1 MTVHQHGYLRFLE
14 HMDQINRAIQG
25 ADGQEQMM
33 SDVLQALLSIF
44 HCDRAWLLHPCDP
57 LADSWN
63 VAIECTRP
71 EYPASFSLDGQHT
84 MTPHIADMMKSCLAS
99 DTPVVQAPDFP
110 NETVDADRDLAE
122 KYTIRSYMA
131 TAIQPSCDQPWLL
144 GLHQCSRSRTWTN
157 DEQLLF
163 KEISTRISYALDR
176 FLVTRNLQESEERF
190 RHVFEFA
197 GVGMGMLATDGQ
209 WLRANQV
216 ICDMLG
222 YSEKELKLTS
232 IQDQTHPEDLNN
244 GNQALRQMLAGEIPS
259 MQTEKRFRHKVGH
272 YLWVKLTSSIV
283 RNAQKNPL
291 YCVTQIEN
299 IEKRKRAEADLE
311 LLSFAV
317 NRISESV
324 YLVSEDAYLKYV
336 NDAAC
341 RELGYTRE
349 ELLDGMRIP
358 DIDPAYPM
366 EEWPRLWKK
375 LREKGSDLTETQHKN
390 KEGQAF
396 PIEVSANYIEYKGKS
411 YNLAI
416 VRDISERKR
425 AEDEITLL
433 TYAIDRVQE
442 SIFLLDEQAHFKY
455 VNEAACQALGYS
467 REELLDGMSV
477 PDINPNYDMEDWPGV
492 WQEIMER
499 PYLSLETRHQ
509 TKDGHIF
516 PVEVRSGYFEFN
528 DTGYILS
535 IVHDITERQEAET
548 RLKEQEEQ
556 LRQMMENIEEVV
568 WLTDT
573 SKERMLYISPAY
585 EYIWKRTCES
595 LYAHP
600 KQWLESIH
608 PDDRPEV
615 EYATYHKQVSG
626 DYDVEYRIIRP
637 DGSVRYIHER
647 AFPIRNGSGEVYRIV
662 GTAQDITTRK
672 EQEAHIQYLAYH
684 DSLTGLPNRSLVMDR
699 LNQAITRAH
708 RRKEMLAILFL
719 DLDRFKAINDTL
731 GHPAGDSLLQQT
743 AERLTQTLR
752 DEDTISRVGGDEF
765 LILLTEIHN
774 EENAGHVAEKI
785 LNALAVPF
793 SVTGHELHVR
803 ASIGISLCPRD
814 ETRAEHL
821 VKYADTA
828 LYLAKE
834 QGRNTFR
841 FFSPELDATVHKR
854 LYLEND
860 LRSAI
865 ERNQLQ
871 LHYQPLLDS
880 ASGRY
885 SGAEALL
892 RWKHPDLGMIPP
904 DEFIPIAEDTGL
916 IVPIGEWVLRTACLQ
931 ARIWQEMGQTD
942 FRVSV
947 NLSRHQLE
955 QPKLLDNLEQ
965 ILQETHCPPSLLEL
979 EITESGTMYDPEHA
993 IIKLQA
999 LSDMGVSL
1007 ALDDY
1012 GTGYS
1017 SLAYLKRFPLN
1028 RLKIDRSF
1036 VDGIPE
1042 DNDDMAIVKSTVVLA
1057 RHLRLKVIAE
1067 GVETE
1072 PQRDFLHTLGC
1083 EELQGYLIAKPMPGD
1098 DVALHCGF
1106 DSVKLPCPD

>member
-1 MTVHQHGYLRFLE
+1 MSHSMTVHQHGQLRLLE
-14 HMDQINRAIQG
+14 HMDQINRAIQS
-25 ADGQEQMM
+25 ADGQEQMLQ
-33 SDVLQALLSIF
+33 DVLQALLRIF
-44 HCDRAWLLHPCDP
+44 DCDRAWLLYPCDP
-57 LADSWN
+57 LAASWT
-63 VAIECTRP
+63 VPIVCTRP
-71 EYPASFSLDGQHT
+71 ECPGGFSLNNQSG
-84 MTPHIADMMKSCLAS
+84 MMPHIADMMKSCLTS
-99 DTPVVQAPDFP
+99 DSPVVQSTDFP
-110 NETVDADRDLAE
+110 NSKVDADMNLVE
-122 KYTIRSYMA
+122 EYSIRSYMA
-131 TAIQPSCDQPWLL
+131 TAIRPSSDQPWLI
-144 GLHQCSRSRTWTN
+144 GLHQCSRTRTWTK

-163 KEISTRISYALDR
+163 TEISTCLSYALDR
-176 FLVTRNLQESEERF
+176 FLAVRNLQESEERF

-197 GVGMGMLATDGQ
+197 EIGMGILAMDGQ
-209 WLRANQV
+209 WIRANQV
-216 ICDMLG
+216 ICGMLG
-222 YSEKELKLTS
+222 YSEEELKLTC
-232 IQDQTHPEDLNN
+232 IQAQTHPHDLNN
-244 GNQALRQMLAGEIPS
+244 GEQALRQLLAGEIPS
-259 MQTEKRFRHKVGH
+259 MQIEKRFRHRDGYYQWTKQ
-272 YLWVKLTSSIV
+272 TSRIV
-283 RNAQKNPL
+283 RNAQNDPL
-291 YCVTQIEN
+291 YFVSQIES
-299 IEKRKRAEADLE
+299 IENCKQAEADLE
-311 LLSFAV
+311 ILSFAM
-317 NRISESV
+317 NRINESV
-324 YLVSEDAYLKYV
+324 YLVTEDTYIKYV

-341 RELGYTRE
+341 RELGYTRDE
-349 ELLDGMRIP
+349 ILDGMRIP

-366 EEWPRLWKK
+366 EEWPKLWQT

-396 PIEVSANYIEYKGKS
+396 PIEVSANYFEYKGKS

-433 TYAIDRVQE
+433 NYAINRVQE
-442 SIFLLDEQAHFKY
+442 NIFLLDEQARFKY
-455 VNEAACQALGYS
+455 VNEAACHALGYS
-467 REELLDGMSV
+467 RDELLDGMSV
-477 PDINPNYDMEDWPGV
+477 PDINPIHMIDDWPELWEEAKGK
-492 WQEIMER
+492 
-499 PYLSLETRHQ
+499 PYLGLETRHQ
-509 TKDGHIF
+509 TKGGYIF
-516 PVEVRSGYFEFN
+516 PVEVRSSYFEFN
-528 DTGYILS
+528 NTGYVLS

-585 EYIWKRTCES
+585 ESIWKRSCSS
-595 LYAHP
+595 LYANP
-600 KQWLESIH
+600 KQWLECIH

-615 EYATYHKQVSG
+615 EYASNHKQVCG
-626 DYDVEYRIIRP
+626 DYDIEYRIIRP
-637 DGSVRYIHER
+637 DGSIRYIHDR
-647 AFPIRNGSGEVYRIV
+647 AFPIKNGSGEIYRIV

-699 LNQAITRAH
+699 LSQAITHAQ
-708 RRKEMLAILFL
+708 RRKEALAILFL

-731 GHPAGDSLLQQT
+731 GHPAGDSILQQT
-743 AERLTQTLR
+743 AERLIQILR
-752 DEDTISRVGGDEF
+752 DEDTVSRVGGDEF
-765 LILLTEIHN
+765 LILLTEIHS
-774 EENAGHVAEKI
+774 EENAGYVAEKI
-785 LNALAVPF
+785 LDALAVPF
-793 SVTGHELHVR
+793 IINGHELHVR
-803 ASIGISLCPRD
+803 ASIGISLYPRD
-814 ETRAEHL
+814 DTRMEYL

-865 ERNQLQ
+865 EKNQLQ

-880 ASGRY
+880 AFGRY

-892 RWKHPDLGMIPP
+892 RWKHPDLGVIPP
-904 DEFIPIAEDTGL
+904 EEFIPIAEETGL

-931 ARIWQEMGQTD
+931 ARIWHEMGQGD

-955 QPKLLDNLEQ
+955 QPKLLENLAQ
-965 ILQETHCPPSLLEL
+965 ILQETQCPPGLLEL
-979 EITESGTMYDPEHA
+979 EITESGTMYDPEYA
-993 IIKLQA
+993 ISKLQA

-1017 SLAYLKRFPLN
+1017 SLTYLKRFPLD

-1036 VDGIPE
+1036 IHGIPE

-1057 RHLRLKVIAE
+1057 RHLRLKVVAE

-1072 PQRDFLHTLGC
+1072 PQRNYLQDLGC
-1083 EELQGYLIAKPMPGD
+1083 EELQGYLIATPMPGD
-1098 DVALHCGF
+1098 DVARYCGF
-1106 DSVKLPCPD
+1106 DSTK

>member
-1 MTVHQHGYLRFLE
+1 
-14 HMDQINRAIQG
+14 MDRINRAIQG
-25 ADGQEQMM
+25 ADIQEQMM
-33 SDVLQALLSIF
+33 RDVLQALLSIF
-44 HCDRAWLLHPCDP
+44 DCDRAWLLYPCDP
-57 LADSWN
+57 LADSWS
-63 VAIECTRP
+63 VPIECTRP
-71 EYPASFSLDGQHT
+71 EYPASFSLNSKHT
-84 MTPHIADMMKSCLAS
+84 AMPYIADMMQSCLAS
-99 DTPVVQAPDFP
+99 DMPVVQDPCFPDT
-110 NETVDADRDLAE
+110 NVDDEMDLYR

-131 TAIQPSCDQPWLL
+131 TALQPASDKPWLV
-144 GLHQCSRSRTWTN
+144 GLHQCSHSRNWTG
-157 DEQLLF
+157 DEQLMF
-163 KEISTRISYALDR
+163 KEISTRLSYALDR
-176 FLVTRNLQESEERF
+176 FLVARHLQESEERF
-190 RHVFEFA
+190 RHAFEFA
-197 GVGMGMLATDGQ
+197 GVGMGILATDGQ
-209 WLRANQV
+209 WIRANQV

-222 YSEKELKLTS
+222 NSEEELKLTS
-232 IQDQTHPEDLNN
+232 IQAQIHPDDLNKGDQT
-244 GNQALRQMLAGEIPS
+244 LRQILAGEIPS
-259 MQTEKRFRHKVGH
+259 MQIEGRLRHRDGH
-272 YLWVKLTSSIV
+272 YLWTKLTSSIV
-283 RNAQKNPL
+283 RNAQNDPL
-291 YCVTQIEN
+291 YIVTQIEN
-299 IEKRKRAEADLE
+299 IEKSKRAEAELE
-311 LLSFAV
+311 LLSFAM
-317 NRISESV
+317 NRINESV
-324 YLVSEDAYLKYV
+324 YLVSEDTYLTYV

-366 EEWPRLWKK
+366 EEWPKLWQI
-375 LREKGSDLTETQHKN
+375 LREKGSDRTETLHKN
-390 KEGQAF
+390 KEGEAF

-425 AEDEITLL
+425 AEDEINLL
-433 TYAIDRVQE
+433 TYAINRIKE
-442 SIFLLDEQAHFKY
+442 NIFLMDEQARFKY

-467 REELLDGMSV
+467 REELLGGMSV
-477 PDINPNYDMEDWPGV
+477 PDINPNYNIEDWPGL
-492 WQEIMER
+492 WKETMEK

-509 TKDGHIF
+509 TKDGRIF

-585 EYIWKRTCES
+585 EHIWKRTCES
-595 LYAHP
+595 LYTNP
-600 KQWLESIH
+600 RQWLDTIH

-615 EYATYHKQVSG
+615 EYAAHHKQACG
-626 DYDVEYRIIRP
+626 DYEIEYRIMRP
-637 DGSVRYIHER
+637 DGSIRHIHDR
-647 AFPIRNGSGEVYRIV
+647 AFPIKNESGEVYRIV

-699 LNQAITRAH
+699 LNQAISQAH

-731 GHPAGDSLLQQT
+731 GHPAGDSLLKQT

-752 DEDTISRVGGDEF
+752 DDDTISRVGGDEF
-765 LILLTEIHN
+765 LILLTEINN
-774 EENAGHVAEKI
+774 EENAGHVAKKI
-785 LNALAVPF
+785 LTALAIPF
-793 SVTGHELHVR
+793 NITGHELHVR

-814 ETRAEHL
+814 DTRAENL

-841 FFSPELDATVHKR
+841 FFSPELDTTVHKR

-880 ASGRY
+880 ACGRY

-892 RWKHPDLGMIPP
+892 RWKHSDLGMIPP

-931 ARIWQEMGQTD
+931 ARKWQDMGQHD

-955 QPKLLDNLEQ
+955 QP
-965 ILQETHCPPSLLEL
+965 
-979 EITESGTMYDPEHA
+979 
-993 IIKLQA
+993 
-999 LSDMGVSL
+999 
-1007 ALDDY
+1007 
-1012 GTGYS
+1012 
-1017 SLAYLKRFPLN
+1017 
-1028 RLKIDRSF
+1028 
-1036 VDGIPE
+1036 
-1042 DNDDMAIVKSTVVLA
+1042 
-1057 RHLRLKVIAE
+1057 
-1067 GVETE
+1067 
-1072 PQRDFLHTLGC
+1072 
-1083 EELQGYLIAKPMPGD
+1083 
-1098 DVALHCGF
+1098 
-1106 DSVKLPCPD
+1106 